1 MINGSV
7 TGSAINQIPLV
18 NSTQILTSSAQVPMG
33 NLAAS
38 TPVITAST
46 PVIAASTPVLAAA
59 NPSLAVPAQ
68 GLVASTPV
76 MVGTPGLV
84 ASTPVVSPN
93 IGGHLA
99 TTSLPT
105 QSFVPEEDYRLGRGI
120 LDDFR
125 PGGYKSIVGVVSGN
139 NAGLGVVNSQVAAS
153 TPIVNASTPV
163 VSSAVG
169 NINDFL

>member
-33 NLAAS
+33 NLA
-38 TPVITAST
+38 AST

>member
-33 NLAAS
+33 NL
-38 TPVITAST
+38 
-46 PVIAASTPVLAAA
+46 AASTPVLAAA